1 MSGSGIEHPADNQQ
15 IFILDDEAFVLETL
29 RLILKDIGYDV
40 ICFTDEARLFKM
52 MQGHSPKCI
61 FLDLLLSGR
70 SGLDVLE
77 DLATYS
83 APVIAMSGVGDIQ
96 MAVNAVKGGA
106 VDFIQNPFRREEI
119 LRILAEIPE
128 SASRRLPN
136 RLSLDLPGK
145 EPLSY
150 RERQVVRHLVAG
162 LSAKHSAEALGLSHR
177 TVEDHLARIKR
188 KLGAKNLAELIAAV
202 LKKS

>member
-106 VDFIQNPFRREEI
+106 VDFIQKPFRREEI

-128 SASRRLPN
+128 SASRRPPN

-162 LSAKHSAEALGLSHR
+162 LSAKQSAEAFGLSHR

-188 KLGAKNLAELIAAV
+188 KLGVKNLAELIAAV
-202 LKKS
+202 LKQS

>member
-106 VDFIQNPFRREEI
+106 VDFIQKPFRREEI

-128 SASRRLPN
+128 SASRRPPN

>member
-1 MSGSGIEHPADNQQ
+1 
-15 IFILDDEAFVLETL
+15 
-29 RLILKDIGYDV
+29 
-40 ICFTDEARLFKM
+40 

-106 VDFIQNPFRREEI
+106 VDFIQKPFRREEI

-162 LSAKHSAEALGLSHR
+162 LSAKQSAEAFGLSHR

-188 KLGAKNLAELIAAV
+188 KLGVKNLAELIAAV
-202 LKKS
+202 LKQS

>member
-1 MSGSGIEHPADNQQ
+1 MLG
-15 IFILDDEAFVLETL
+15 TL
-29 RLILKDIGYDV
+29 MGGCYCIPSPKGEG
-40 ICFTDEARLFKM
+40 FTDPKKGTL
-52 MQGHSPKCI
+52 KCI
-61 FLDLLLSGR
+61 FLDLMLPGR
-70 SGLDVLE
+70 SGLEILE

-83 APVIAMSGVGDIQ
+83 TPVIAMSGNCDIQ

-106 VDFIQNPFRREEI
+106 VDFIQKPFRREEI

-128 SASRRLPN
+128 SASRRPPN

-162 LSAKHSAEALGLSHR
+162 LSAKQSAEAFGLSHR